1 SMAWSTV
8 VQVIYYA
15 CFFSVAYSWWF
26 LWPAAVLYAWQKAL
40 YWPAYH
46 ADFARYSDQTEE
58 GREISGLSVAL
69 LLVYVAGPILAGIL
83 LTVGS
88 WWLLFAV
95 GSVVILLSNWPLL
108 KTPEIFTPRE
118 FPYVD
123 TYRRLIAPLERR
135 NLLAYMGFGEELIVL
150 VLWPVFIS
158 IVISGYIAIGAVVAS
173 TTLVTM
179 LTTLYV
185 GKLADE
191 HHKRAILKFS
201 TILYAFGWLARLLV
215 VTPWQVFAVDAWS
228 RLTKNVVAVPLTA
241 LTYERAKN
249 HSVMNT
255 VVFFE
260 MSLVVGKLVAALVL
274 LVVFSFTTSWSAA
287 WLVAAGMTLLY
298 LLL

>member
-1 SMAWSTV
+1 MNHRFIYALGGVLPHRLSPQMRELYWATLLQNLALAMLLLFEPIYLWQQGYGVRDIILFFLGVYLAYFLFMPLGAAYATRYGYEHSMAWSTV

-26 LWPAAVLYAWQKAL
+26 LFPAAVLYAWQKAL

-69 LLVYVAGPILAGIL
+69 LLVYVVGPILAGIL

-95 GSVVILLSNWPLL
+95 GSAAILLSNWPLL
-108 KTPEIFTPRE
+108 RTPEIFTPRE

-123 TYRRLIAPLERR
+123 TYRRLIAPIERR

-179 LTTLYV
+179 LITLYA

-201 TILYAFGWLARLLV
+201 TILYAFGWLARLL
-215 VTPWQVFAVDAWS
+215 
-228 RLTKNVVAVPLTA
+228 
-241 LTYERAKN
+241 
-249 HSVMNT
+249 
-255 VVFFE
+255 
-260 MSLVVGKLVAALVL
+260 
-274 LVVFSFTTSWSAA
+274 
-287 WLVAAGMTLLY
+287 
-298 LLL
+298 